1 MHGVPNYISFT
12 LHLIIMFIQ
21 VIKLSC
27 CLKLNCSEF
36 KIKILARC
44 FVFSSSAL
52 ELKTKL
58 GNWAISLKKKNIYF
72 IEV

>member
-1 MHGVPNYISFT
+1 MYGVPNYISFT
-12 LHLIIMFIQ
+12 LHLTIIFIQ

-27 CLKLNCSEF
+27 YFKLNCLEF

-44 FVFSSSAL
+44 FVSSSSAL

-58 GNWAISLKKKNIYF
+58 GNWATS
-72 IEV
+72 